1 MFSSIRIQNYI
12 LIQQVNISF
21 DKGFNVITGETGAG
35 KSILLGALSLLSGKR
50 AELNVL
56 RNKQEKCVI
65 EGVLHIKKEHFENF
79 FSTLNIDFDEET
91 IIRREISPKGKSRA
105 FINDTPVNLKTLESF
120 SQQIVDIHSQH
131 QNLQI
136 KEEAFKLAVLDTMA
150 QQNDYLESY
159 REKFHQYKIQEQA
172 YRKTLAENKKAQQ
185 EADYWQFQWEQLSNA
200 QLQNNEQE
208 ELEKSLEQSKHTEEI
223 KQSLAATFNLL
234 SENEYAVISAL
245 QNIKQE
251 LSKIQ
256 NVFPTIEDYLKRIE
270 SNLIDLQDM
279 APDIE
284 NLAEDINYN
293 PQKVEEDT
301 QRLNLIYELERKHQ
315 VSSIAE
321 LLAIQND
328 LEERLSQ
335 IASFDTS
342 INKQESALKKAKEEL
357 SNIASKISN
366 KRKAVIPKTEKR
378 IVDILTELGINNAQ
392 LSIQLSDTEEL
403 EESGK
408 DNVRFLFTAN
418 KGVNLEEIE
427 KIASGGEI
435 SRLMLALK
443 YILSQSSN
451 LSCLILDEIDTG
463 ISGETAKKMAHLMQ
477 EMSKN
482 RQLIVISHLPQIAA
496 KGDKHFKVVKT
507 EEKESTK
514 TQVIH
519 LNKEEKLKEI
529 ANMISGE
536 NITATALQNAK
547 ELIEL

>member
-12 LIQQVNISF
+12 LIQQVTIDF

-56 RNKQEKCVI
+56 KNKEEKCVI
-65 EGVLHIKKEHFENF
+65 EGFLHIEKESFQDF
-79 FSTLNIDFDEET
+79 FAQLDIDFDKET

-136 KEEAFKLAVLDTMA
+136 KEETFKLAVLDTMA

-159 REKFHQYKIQEQA
+159 REKFYQYKKQEQE
-172 YRKTLAENKKAQQ
+172 YQSLLKESKKSQQ
-185 EADYWQFQWEQLSNA
+185 EADYWQFQWEQLSEA
-200 QLQNNEQE
+200 QLQEDEQE
-208 ELEKSLEQSKHTEEI
+208 ELEQFLEQSKHTEEI
-223 KQSLAATFNLL
+223 KQHIGNAFYLL
-234 SENEYAVISAL
+234 SDNEYAVVSAL

-251 LSKIQ
+251 LSSIQ
-256 NVFPTIEDYLKRIE
+256 NIFPSVEEYLKRIE
-270 SNLIDLQDM
+270 SNLIDLQDI
-279 APDIE
+279 APDLE
-284 NLAEDINYN
+284 RLTEDINYN
-293 PQKVEEDT
+293 PQKVEENT

-315 VSSIAE
+315 VSSITE
-321 LLAIQND
+321 LLAIQNS
-328 LEERLSQ
+328 LEEKLSK
-335 IASFDTS
+335 IASFDS
-342 INKQESALKKAKEEL
+342 VIEKQKRALEKSKEEIDAIAQKL
-357 SNIASKISN
+357 SEN
-366 KRKAVIPKTEKR
+366 RKAIIPKTEKR

-392 LSIQLSDTEEL
+392 LAIQLSDSEEL
-403 EESGK
+403 GENGK
-408 DNVRFLFTAN
+408 DIVRFLFTAN
-418 KGVNLEEIE
+418 KGVELEEIE

-482 RQLIVISHLPQIAA
+482 RQLIIITHLPQIAA